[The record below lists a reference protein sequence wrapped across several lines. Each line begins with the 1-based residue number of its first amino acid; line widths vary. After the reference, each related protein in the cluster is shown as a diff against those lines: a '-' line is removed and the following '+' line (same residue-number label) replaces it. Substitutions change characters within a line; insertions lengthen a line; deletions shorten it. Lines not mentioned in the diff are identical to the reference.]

1 MVYKMESSTISRPI
15 RPMRPKESQLIDPK
29 LSCLRP
35 RRLLASHVR
44 PKGEP
49 LLGTRNMPFLRN
61 EGCFLGFASQASQA
75 SYVSVLTAYRMRDY
89 KSIDL
94 NRDYMGRLGRLAT
107 SPMAR
112 VIVPVIIALLVA
124 WLWMSRQSRL
134 QRPADAILILPRFLA
149 TRSAARN
156 RSSLL
161 RHHLPV
167 HSLACRGAAAH
178 ADAHTIPHNVAA
190 HAGAH
195 AVAHDADDHTAIA
208 VCVSP
213 ASRGCVNWSQL
224 YRPVASQISNLVRSN
239 LGNARFHETT
249 TLVQGVSQHARV
261 LPGAYPLTGQRIARP
276 GHIIE
281 LYHDLTAPFLRIK

>member
-112 VIVPVIIALLVA
+112 VIVPVILELLEMRNFRIPVV
-124 WLWMSRQSRL
+124 L
-134 QRPADAILILPRFLA
+134 PAVLVLFGSLMLRFLI
-149 TRSAARN
+149 N
-156 RSSLL
+156 F
-161 RHHLPV
+161 
-167 HSLACRGAAAH
+167 
-178 ADAHTIPHNVAA
+178 
-190 HAGAH
+190 AGQE
-195 AVAHDADDHTAIA
+195 
-208 VCVSP
+208 
-213 ASRGCVNWSQL
+213 SRWL
-224 YRPVASQISNLVRSN
+224 Y
-239 LGNARFHETT
+239 
-249 TLVQGVSQHARV
+249 
-261 LPGAYPLTGQRIARP
+261 
-276 GHIIE
+276 
-281 LYHDLTAPFLRIK
+281 